1 MYVLAPNQQV
11 EKYPY
16 SIAQLRK
23 DNPNVSFPSN
33 LSDEVLKVYNVFPV
47 ETSAQPAFDE
57 LTYRL
62 VSGAPQL
69 NEGVWTQVWTVVLL
83 SAEERQ
89 VIWEQIKQDAIEKT
103 QQRLDSFAQSANYDG
118 IVSLCTYATCNNPKF
133 RQEGQYGVDVRGA
146 TWVKLFTILN
156 EAESGVRPL
165 PSGYSEI
172 ESELPPLIWPTNP

>member
-23 DNPNVSFPSN
+23 DNPNVSFPST
-33 LSDEVLKVYNVFPV
+33 LSDEVLKIYNVFPV
-47 ETSAQPAFDE
+47 EASVQPAFDK
-57 LTYRL
+57 LAYRL
-62 VSGAPQL
+62 DSSIPHLQNGL
-69 NEGVWTQVWTVVLL
+69 WTQVWTTVLL

-89 VIWEQIKQDAIEKT
+89 VLWEQIKQDAVERT

-118 IVSLCTYATCNNPKF
+118 IISLCTYATCSNPKF
-133 RQEGQYGVDVRGA
+133 KQEGQYGVDVRGA
-146 TWVKLFTILN
+146 TWVKLFAILD
-156 EAESGVRPL
+156 EVESGIRPL

-172 ESELPPLIWPTNP
+172 ESELPPLIWPISL